1 MSLRELIESFTVN
14 EFQMKKILLLLSLIA
29 YCFLFYKQSIGIN
42 VLIFSAF
49 IVGCIG
55 VLDRKVLKSKNWL
68 LVAASVILTGISATL
83 YGNFLSLLGNITAL
97 ILLANLTLSPQS
109 SLIFTFF
116 QGSLSF
122 VTLPYF
128 GLERIF
134 DPKKNEPIVEKQVET
149 EPYSF
154 ASFLKYFIPLLIL
167 VIFFFIYRASNPV
180 FDKFIDNLNFDF
192 ISWSFVWFASFG
204 FLILYGFYYQEP
216 FPKLF
221 QKDQQILNELR
232 LEINPNEH
240 GIFKELK
247 KEMSAA
253 KMTFGM
259 LNLLLLLVVLLD
271 LNFILSGKLNAP
283 MDYSQYVHQ
292 GVNSSIFSII
302 IAIFVILY
310 FFRGNLN
317 RTNDNRS
324 VKYLALFWILMNTVL
339 LALCV
344 HKNYT
349 YIAECGLT
357 HKRIGVYIYI
367 ALTFVGLITTTL
379 KIIQLKSNWYLVRF
393 NFWSLFLTLV
403 FSTTVNWN
411 KVIIDYN
418 TRFKS
423 TVERE
428 YYLYQLTDASLP
440 LLKQKWEKMP
450 LSNDYYST
458 YFSVIESDKIF
469 QRFLELK
476 VKQFC
481 KDWEK
486 SDWRSWNKEDERI
499 YLELKKLDK

>member
-1 MSLRELIESFTVN
+1 
-14 EFQMKKILLLLSLIA
+14 MKRILLLLALIA
-29 YCFLFYKQSIGIN
+29 YCFLFYKQSIGVN
-42 VLIFSAF
+42 VLIFSVF
-49 IVGCIG
+49 IVASI
-55 VLDRKVLKSKNWL
+55 VALDRKVLQSKNWL
-68 LVAASVILTGISATL
+68 LVAASVILTGVSATL

-97 ILLANLTLSPQS
+97 VLLANLTLNPQS

-116 QGSLSF
+116 QGTLSF
-122 VTLPYF
+122 ATLPYF

-134 DPKKNEPIVEKQVET
+134 DPKKNEPAVEPKADT

-180 FDKFIDNLNFDF
+180 FDTFIDNLNFDF
-192 ISWSFVWFASFG
+192 ISWSFVGFAAFG
-204 FLILYGFYYQEP
+204 FLLLYGFYYQEP

-221 QKDQQILNELR
+221 RKDQQSLNGLP

-240 GIFKELK
+240 GIFKELH

-271 LNFILSGKLNAP
+271 LNFIWSGKLNAP

-292 GVNSSIFSII
+292 GINSSIFSII

-317 RTNDNRS
+317 RTADNKS
-324 VKYLALFWILMNTVL
+324 VKYLALLWIAMNTVL

-349 YIAECGLT
+349 YITECGLT

-367 ALTFVGLITTTL
+367 ALTLVGLITTTV
-379 KIIQLKSNWYLVRF
+379 KILQLKSNWYLVRF

-418 TRFKS
+418 SRFKS

-469 QRFLELK
+469 ERFLELK

-481 KDWEK
+481 REWENA
-486 SDWRSWNKEDERI
+486 DWRSWNKEDERL
-499 YLELKKLDK
+499 YRALKRLEK